1 MITVVCLCRL
11 AATLWPGGAGLGWAG
26 LGFGLGWAGS
36 VKKQSIICAGFLQKK
51 TGNRLTGVTTW
62 KDRYFVLDPS
72 K

>member
-1 MITVVCLCRL
+1 MLVSLGCGSL
-11 AATLWPGGAGLGWAG
+11 AGWGWTGLDWTG
-26 LGFGLGWAGS
+26 LDWTGLGWAGS